1 MAWLHLSACTYT
13 KLQLQTDCPQDLGS
27 ALKKIAPVLAV
38 VDLLLN
44 FSKATL
50 EVILQAGQF
59 MCALHNFVLQLLH
72 LLPSVHVHHET
83 CQLQQQELMSTRNVR
98 PVCWLLSMSILDH
111 CQRTELQ
118 EGHTVQKC
126 TRKVENTH

>member
-1 MAWLHLSACTYT
+1 M
-13 KLQLQTDCPQDLGS
+13 KLQLQTNCPQDLGS
-27 ALKKIAPVLAV
+27 ALKRTAPVLAV

-59 MCALHNFVLQLLH
+59 MCALHNFELQLLH

-83 CQLQQQELMSTRNVR
+83 CQLQQQELMSTGNIY
-98 PVCWLLSMSILDH
+98 PVC
-111 CQRTELQ
+111 
-118 EGHTVQKC
+118 
-126 TRKVENTH
+126 